1 MSPTQINCLTLPD
14 LVVDGDILIQENG
27 HDVLHVIFD
36 LHIELIK
43 NRNQFFSLYL
53 FSLSISSHGEIL
65 LHFAELV
72 NVSLAISLLIS
83 LLISSILSLS
93 LFHDLL
99 ERGAGGLTW

>member
-1 MSPTQINCLTLPD
+1 MSPTQINRQTLPD

-27 HDVLHVIFD
+27 HDVLHVIFN

-83 LLISSILSLS
+83 SILSLS